1 MKLSEVPIP
10 VLVSG
15 GILAFFTLVFLV
27 AFPFLSGSLD
37 DATAEG
43 RRLQNDLRT
52 VQASIDRA
60 RADYDFVV
68 ENEQRFEEAMASDE
82 IVPHTRRAAARHMQT
97 VALDNGL
104 TSLNYNFAVE
114 GGDDRRSGGGQANDN
129 SAYTLHTERIDIE
142 VGAPLDRPVYAFIE
156 ELTRTI
162 PGTVVVRE
170 ILLQRSETISTDM
183 LNRVAMGQNSGI
195 VTGSIIFSWRT
206 AQANREVEQ

>member
-1 MKLSEVPIP
+1 MKLSDVPIP
-10 VLVSG
+10 VLISS
-15 GILAFFTLVFLV
+15 GILAFFLLVFLI

-37 DATAEG
+37 DATAEN

-104 TSLNYNFAVE
+104 TSLNYNFALE
-114 GGDDRRSGGGQANDN
+114 GSDSRGADRDQAAENK
-129 SAYTLHTERIDIE
+129 AYSLHTETIDVE
-142 VGAPLDRPVYAFIE
+142 VGAPLDRPVYAFVE

-170 ILLQRSETISTDM
+170 IIMQRSESISTDM

-195 VTGSIIFSWRT
+195 VSGSITFSWRT
-206 AQANREVEQ
+206 AQANREAEQ